1 MTGRTASAPRP
12 RLTAVQRREAILA
25 AAKRV
30 FGQAG
35 YHQATT
41 REIAAAAGVSE
52 ALLYQHFP
60 GKRHLFEELVASAA
74 CELEGRLVAARSA
87 QDAPAAG
94 VAAYFDFVDE
104 ESELYRVFF
113 RQAVVADPALQRLQA
128 DLQRRFVQ
136 LMQEGVAPLT
146 GVGAHALAGMINE
159 LALWWL
165 EERRLSKQAIVERA
179 SRLARAV
186 CEMEVDDGHTAQPR

>member
-1 MTGRTASAPRP
+1 MSQGSAAAPRS
-12 RLTAVQRREAILA
+12 RLTAGQRREAILA

-30 FGQAG
+30 FGEAG

-60 GKRHLFEELVASAA
+60 GKRQLFEELVVAA
-74 CELEGRLVAARSA
+74 AGELERRLVKARSA
-87 QDAPAAG
+87 EDAPAVG
-94 VAAYFDFVDE
+94 VAAYFDFVEE

-113 RQAVVADPALQRLQA
+113 RQAIAADPAFQRLYT
-128 DLQRRFVQ
+128 DLRRRFIR
-136 LMQEGVAPLT
+136 LLQEGAAPLSE
-146 GVGAHALAGMINE
+146 VGAHALAGMVNE

-165 EERRLSKQAIVERA
+165 EERHLAKQTIVERA
-179 SRLARAV
+179 SRIARAV
-186 CEMEVDDGHTAQPR
+186 CDMEVDDGASDPP